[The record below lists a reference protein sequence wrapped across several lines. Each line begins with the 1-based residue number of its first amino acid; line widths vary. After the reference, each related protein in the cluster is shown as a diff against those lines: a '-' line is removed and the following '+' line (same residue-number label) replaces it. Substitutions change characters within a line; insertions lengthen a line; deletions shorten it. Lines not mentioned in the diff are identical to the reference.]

1 MMYAKFSTK
10 DVIEVLTT
18 PRQRLWFARIVLI
31 IAALGIV
38 AYLISSTVVY
48 GAEYATYMRV
58 VDLEYDLNYVKA
70 MDEDGQLWEVVCKD
84 FKTRKGERIRKHDVV
99 MVIMDLQYDSGLGTF
114 LIGNSYIE
122 DKL

>member
-1 MMYAKFSTK
+1 MYAKFSTK